1 MSLREIYLVLDSAA
15 RRDAHLAWVAAQYVA
30 VAVHNPKDMP
40 PDPGKAPNAAGP
52 ISSDVTEE
60 IRAIRRRVKLAYDTE
75 KARKHN
81 GR

>member
-1 MSLREIYLVLDSAA
+1 
-15 RRDAHLAWVAAQYVA
+15 
-30 VAVHNPKDMP
+30 MP